1 VQVGILRRAALLLT
15 SGAALFLAGCGS
27 GNQATQTGL
36 RLQREDLIAT
46 AKALALAHGEVARE
60 VATTKAAWPLVANG
74 LPVALASEDEAKIA
88 TAARRALALKLP
100 GVLDEHRSEGLTGA
114 GASLVGT
121 FRSFAELSGRGW
133 QMIQASYLA
142 ARNQTSAAS
151 FDRANVA
158 LYIESV
164 YDAHFG
170 LAQIGKKL
178 LAGYEKLGG
187 PAIFGSAL
195 PRAEVE
201 RLARDYSEASCR
213 LHPHTG
219 VKLGS

>member
-1 VQVGILRRAALLLT
+1 MQAGILRRAALLLA
-15 SGAALFLAGCGS
+15 SGAALAIGGCGS
-27 GNQATQTGL
+27 GTQATPSGL

-46 AKALALAHGEVARE
+46 AQALGQAQGEVARE
-60 VATTKAAWPLVANG
+60 VAATKSAWPLVANG
-74 LPVALASEDEAKIA
+74 LPAKIATEDEAKIA
-88 TAARRALALKLP
+88 TATRLALALKLP
-100 GVLDEHRSEGLTGA
+100 GVLGEHRSEGLTGA
-114 GASLVGT
+114 GASLAGT
-121 FRSFAELSGRGW
+121 FRAFAELSGRGW

-142 ARNQTSAAS
+142 GRSDTSAAS

-187 PAIFGSAL
+187 PAVFGSTL

-201 RLARDYSEASCR
+201 RLARDYSEASAR

>member
-1 VQVGILRRAALLLT
+1 VQANILRRAALLLA
-15 SGAALFLAGCGS
+15 SGAALSIAGCGS
-27 GNQATQTGL
+27 GTQATQTGL

-46 AKALALAHGEVARE
+46 AQALGQAQGEVARE
-60 VATTKAAWPLVANG
+60 VAATKTAWPLVANG
-74 LPVALASEDEAKIA
+74 LPVELAIEDEAKIS
-88 TAARRALALKLP
+88 TAARQALALKLP
-100 GVLDEHRSEGLTGA
+100 GALDEHRSEGLTGA
-114 GASLVGT
+114 GASLAGT
-121 FRSFAELSGRGW
+121 FRSFAKLSGRGW

-187 PAIFGSAL
+187 PAVFGSAL

-201 RLARDYSEASCR
+201 RLAREYSEPSCR

>member
-1 VQVGILRRAALLLT
+1 VQTGILRRAALLLA
-15 SGAALFLAGCGS
+15 SGAALSMAACGS
-27 GNQATQTGL
+27 GTQATPTGL

-46 AKALALAHGEVARE
+46 AQALGQAQGEVARE
-60 VATTKAAWPLVANG
+60 VAATKSAWPLVANG
-74 LPVALASEDEAKIA
+74 LPTEIAIEDEAKIA
-88 TAARRALALKLP
+88 TAARLALALKLP
-100 GVLDEHRSEGLTGA
+100 GVLGERRSEGLTGT
-114 GASLVGT
+114 GASLAGT
-121 FRSFAELSGRGW
+121 FQNFAELSGRGW
-133 QMIQASYLA
+133 QMIQASHLA
-142 ARNQTSAAS
+142 GRNDTSAAS

-178 LAGYEKLGG
+178 LTGYEKLGG
-187 PAIFGSAL
+187 PAVFGSAL

-201 RLARDYSEASCR
+201 RLAREYSEASCR

>member
-1 VQVGILRRAALLLT
+1 VQAGTLRRAALLLV
-15 SGAALFLAGCGS
+15 SGAALSVAGCGS
-27 GNQATQTGL
+27 GTHVTPTGL

-46 AKALALAHGEVARE
+46 AKALGQAQKEVADE
-60 VATTKAAWPLVANG
+60 VAATKSAWPLVANG
-74 LPVALASEDEAKIA
+74 LPAELGGEDEAKLA
-88 TAARRALALKLP
+88 TATRLALALKLP

-114 GASLVGT
+114 GASLAGT

-142 ARNQTSAAS
+142 ARHRTSAAS

-164 YDAHFG
+164 YDGHFG

-187 PAIFGSAL
+187 PAVFGSAL

-201 RLARDYSEASCR
+201 RLARAYSEASFR

>member
-1 VQVGILRRAALLLT
+1 MQAGTLRRAALLLA
-15 SGAALFLAGCGS
+15 SGAALAICGCGS
-27 GNQATQTGL
+27 ASDATPTGL

-46 AKALALAHGEVARE
+46 ARALAQAQGEVAGE
-60 VATTKAAWPLVANG
+60 VAATKSAWPIVANG
-74 LPVALASEDEAKIA
+74 LPAEIALEDEAKIA
-88 TAARRALALKLP
+88 KAARLALSLKLP
-100 GVLDEHRSEGLTGA
+100 GVLDEHRSEGLTGT
-114 GASLVGT
+114 GASLAGT
-121 FRSFAELSGRGW
+121 FRNFARLSGTGW
-133 QMIQASYLA
+133 QMIQASYA
-142 ARNQTSAAS
+142 ASRDRTSAAS

-187 PAIFGSAL
+187 PAVFGSAL

-201 RLARDYSEASCR
+201 RLARAYSEPSCR

>member
-1 VQVGILRRAALLLT
+1 VQAGILRRAALLLA
-15 SGAALFLAGCGS
+15 SGAALSIAGCGS
-27 GNQATQTGL
+27 GTQTTPSGL

-46 AKALALAHGEVARE
+46 AQALGQAQGEVARE
-60 VATTKAAWPLVANG
+60 VAATKSAWPLVANG
-74 LPVALASEDEAKIA
+74 LPAEIATEDEAKIA
-88 TAARRALALKLP
+88 TATRLALALKLP
-100 GVLDEHRSEGLTGA
+100 GVLGEHLSEGLTGA
-114 GASLVGT
+114 GASLAGT

-142 ARNQTSAAS
+142 SRSDTSAAS

-187 PAIFGSAL
+187 PAVFGSTL

-201 RLARDYSEASCR
+201 RLARGYSEASCR

>member
-1 VQVGILRRAALLLT
+1 MQTGILRRAALLLAG
-15 SGAALFLAGCGS
+15 GAALSMAGCGS
-27 GNQATQTGL
+27 GTQATQTGL

-46 AKALALAHGEVARE
+46 AQALGQAQGEVARE
-60 VATTKAAWPLVANG
+60 VAATKSAWPLVANG
-74 LPVALASEDEAKIA
+74 LPAEIATEDEAKIA
-88 TAARRALALKLP
+88 TAARLALALKLP
-100 GVLDEHRSEGLTGA
+100 GVLDERRSEGLTGA
-114 GASLVGT
+114 GASLAGT

-142 ARNQTSAAS
+142 GRSDTSAAS

-187 PAIFGSAL
+187 PAIFGSSL

-201 RLARDYSEASCR
+201 RLARAYSESSCR
-213 LHPHTG
+213 LHPHAG

>member
-1 VQVGILRRAALLLT
+1 M
-15 SGAALFLAGCGS
+15 AGCGS
-27 GNQATQTGL
+27 GSQATQTGL

-46 AKALALAHGEVARE
+46 AQALGQAQGEVTRE
-60 VATTKAAWPLVANG
+60 VAATKSAWPLIANG
-74 LPVALASEDEAKIA
+74 LPVEIAIEDEAKIA
-88 TAARRALALKLP
+88 TAARLALALKLP
-100 GVLDEHRSEGLTGA
+100 GVLDEHRSEALTGA
-114 GASLVGT
+114 GASLAGI
-121 FRSFAELSGRGW
+121 FRSFAQLSGRGW
-133 QMIQASYLA
+133 QMIQAAYLA
-142 ARNQTSAAS
+142 SRNDTSAAS

-187 PAIFGSAL
+187 PAVFGSAL